1 MLKTRNYD
9 KKSVHLKFHSPA
21 CFAGYRYKAESG
33 SMGNFSSDLK
43 PDHSYPPS
51 KEELDLFF
59 CDFTETI
66 LSSVK

>member
-1 MLKTRNYD
+1 MLKTKNYD
-9 KKSVHLKFHSPA
+9 KKNCSPKVSLAA

-43 PDHSYPPS
+43 PDYSYPPS

-59 CDFTETI
+59 CDFTKTI
-66 LSSVK
+66 SSSDK